1 MALVVADRV
10 REQTTSTGTG
20 TYTLAGAVLGH
31 QSFSVVGDGS
41 TTYYCCTDGT
51 DWEIGTGTYTAS
63 GTTLA
68 RTTVHASTNGGS
80 AVDWSAGTRNI
91 YGVLPATVLDSLI
104 NPTGAGDVVGP
115 ASSTDNAV
123 ARFDT
128 TTGKLIQDS
137 VVVVDDSGNLSGVSG
152 AVFNDAAADVNF
164 RVETLLDENALFVDG
179 GTDNVGIGTASP
191 DKKLEVVGT
200 IKANLEPD
208 GDVDGVWFVGEHDN
222 SAAALELRAKF
233 AGVNHHYCS
242 IYALGSTNTGSTFSS
257 GRGKALLLECDTRI
271 DTATNQDVNA
281 AFCVN
286 VHNNGVSLASTTL
299 AGIYNNGVEAFAV
312 LPTGIRTSGTLSVGT
327 GNTLGD
333 NDGLSLTATAATEVL
348 GSFIA
353 HASQTANLTEWK
365 SSGGTV
371 GAHVTASQEFHNTGG
386 GTNSCIYGSGAGVDG
401 DEPRCT
407 SIGVDA
413 VSYGDDSVAVGYG
426 ATAGGNGS
434 TAYQDNVAIGSGAMS
449 VISSGVAIGAGAT
462 TGSSSGSTAIGASAN
477 VSGNSSVAIGA
488 GSVVSGAFGVAI
500 GQGVTSTGSGVTIG
514 RGAAGSNAIGYNADS
529 SGHTQAQAWGT
540 SCTAGALG
548 SVAMG
553 YAADSSHSGSI
564 CIGNRATSTAAYQ
577 LVIGSDY
584 LSGAVKIDNVY
595 IGEGV
600 TSASPDGVT
609 INSTGG
615 EGTDIAGSDIT
626 IAGGKGTGSAVGGE
640 VKFATS
646 APGATGTTL
655 RSLTEKLRIGYDGTT
670 LVAQTN
676 TPSTPASGECVV
688 YMKGSLY
695 IIAYDDSGTV
705 RYKYLD
711 LSGTGT
717 TWTHTTTAP

>member
-1 MALVVADRV
+1 MPVDTISERPSSDKTIYEIRIETQRTRGVNPSWELFETA
-10 REQTTSTGTG
+10 TGQMG
-20 TYTLAGAVLGH
+20 RMRLEP
-31 QSFSVVGDGS
+31 SDGS
-41 TTYYCCTDGT
+41 LVFETNDGVGGG
-51 DWEIGTGTYTAS
+51 WVAAS
-63 GTTLA
+63 M
-68 RTTVHASTNGGS
+68 GGS
-80 AVDWSAGTRNI
+80 
-91 YGVLPATVLDSLI
+91 
-104 NPTGAGDVVGP
+104 GDVVGP
-115 ASSTDNAV
+115 ASSTDNALV
-123 ARFDT
+123 RFDS

-137 VVVVDDSGNLSGVSG
+137 VVVIDDSGNLSGVSG
-152 AVFNDAAADVNF
+152 AVFNDAAADVDF
-164 RVETLLDENALFVDG
+164 RVETLLDENTLFVDG
-179 GTDNVGIGTASP
+179 GTDNVGIGTSAP
-191 DKKLEVVGT
+191 DEKLEVVGT
-200 IKANLEPD
+200 IKSNLEPD

-222 SAAALELRAKF
+222 FSGALTIGCNF
-233 AGVNHHYCS
+233 PGTNHYYNKIFS
-242 IYALGSTNTGSTFSS
+242 LGSTNTGTA
-257 GRGKALLLECDTRI
+257 GRGRSLMIDCDTRI
-271 DTATNQDVNA
+271 DTATNQNVNA
-281 AFCVN
+281 AFMVN
-286 VHNNGVSLASTTL
+286 SHLNGTTITSTTL
-299 AGIYNNGVEAFAV
+299 AGFYNNGVEMFAV
-312 LPTGIRTSGTLSVGT
+312 LPAGIRTSGTLSVGT

-353 HASQTANLTEWK
+353 HASQTANLAEWK

-386 GTNSCIYGSGAGVDG
+386 GANSCIYGSGAGVDG